1 MECIERW
8 HSYCA
13 KADKPIVGLSALLNS
28 IPKQKTMPQNTEIQ
42 DALFPTCPV
51 RNILARVGDKW
62 SLLVLHTLSDN
73 GEAMR
78 FNTIQKALPD
88 ISQKV
93 LTATLR
99 NLEEDGFVVRTIYAE
114 VLPRVDY
121 RLTERARSFIEV
133 CEPVIQWAITHFDEI
148 LNDRKAHKR
157 QTQ

>member
-1 MECIERW
+1 MEGDGRW

-13 KADKPIVGLSALLNS
+13 KADKPILGLSALLNYTS
-28 IPKQKTMPQNTEIQ
+28 KQKTMPQNTEIQ
-42 DALFPTCPV
+42 DALFPTCPI

-78 FNTIQKALPD
+78 FNTLQKALPD

-99 NLEEDGFVVRTIYAE
+99 NLEEDGFVVRTVYAE
-114 VLPRVDY
+114 VPPRVDY
-121 RLTERARSFIEV
+121 RLTERAQSFIEV

-148 LNDRKAHKR
+148 LNDRQAHR
-157 QTQ
+157 R